1 MSFIILLASLRV
13 GKSRSWG
20 AFCASIARLLK
31 QKHMSRSIS
40 VNRLFLESMSL
51 CGICDL

>member
-1 MSFIILLASLRV
+1 MSIIILLTSLRV

-20 AFCASIARLLK
+20 TFCASTARLLK

-40 VNRLFLESMSL
+40 VSRLFLESMSL
-51 CGICDL
+51 CGIYDL